1 MITAYLNVHAYA
13 EFHRWL
19 GRGPALQ
26 PMWDAWA
33 AGDRKGALAAIP
45 DEVVDDLVVHGSV
58 AECRAHIQRYVDNG
72 ITVPGTGGHPDRDRP
87 GRGRGRSVPLGRVA
101 EAGGHDRSGQL
112 TALGWPDSS
121 RQRKLQGKRGG
132 RGAMTEIDFRTTPL
146 AELTR
151 SVRTKEVSARE
162 LTQVALDQIQRL
174 DPTYN
179 AFVAVDEEMALA
191 EADGIDERIAAG
203 ADPGPLAGIPLGV
216 KDLQSAIGYTTTYG
230 SALHADDPPAT
241 ADDPFVA
248 RMRAAG
254 CVVVGKTNTPE
265 FGWMGNTTNSIFGP
279 SLNPFDHSRGPGGSS
294 GGAAAALAAG
304 MVPLATGS
312 DGGGSIRIPSACCG
326 LAGMKPS
333 LGRVPSG
340 GPNPP
345 GWPDLSTNGPMARR
359 VADVALALDVAV
371 GPDPTD
377 LRSLPRPEANWLAA
391 LDDAHVPV
399 RIAYAPTLGYATVDA
414 EVAAACERAV
424 GVLESLGAD
433 VVVLDSVF
441 DDDPV
446 ADFLTVTGAATL
458 RTLRPFMGHPRW
470 EEVHPVLRHYVEA
483 AQATTAEQL
492 LLVFDNYHRMN
503 LRLVELFHSC
513 RILVTPTCSALA
525 PLADDM
531 VSPGQRGEHRQLGA
545 VHLSLQHDPLPRRQ
559 RADRHEQQ
567 RPADRPAARRA
578 PTRRPR
584 RPAHR
589 RRARGGHRPRFPR
602 HPA

>member
-1 MITAYLNVHAYA
+1 MA
-13 EFHRWL
+13 
-19 GRGPALQ
+19 
-26 PMWDAWA
+26 DA
-33 AGDRKGALAAIP
+33 DT
-45 DEVVDDLVVHGSV
+45 D
-58 AECRAHIQRYVDNG
+58 
-72 ITVPGTGGHPDRDRP
+72 TGTGTG
-87 GRGRGRSVPLGRVA
+87 
-101 EAGGHDRSGQL
+101 
-112 TALGWPDSS
+112 
-121 RQRKLQGKRGG
+121 
-132 RGAMTEIDFRTTPL
+132 TEIDFRTTSL
-146 AELTR
+146 AELTH
-151 SVRTKEVSARE
+151 SVRTKEISARE
-162 LTQVALDQIQRL
+162 LTQAALDRMQRL
-174 DPTYN
+174 DPTFN
-179 AFVAVDEEMALA
+179 AFVAVDGERALA
-191 EADGIDERIAAG
+191 EADGIDAKIAAG

-216 KDLQSAIGYTTTYG
+216 KDLQNAIGYRTTYG
-230 SALHADDPPAT
+230 SALYADAPPAT

-248 RMRAAG
+248 RLRAAG

-333 LGRVPSG
+333 LGRVPAG

-359 VADVALALDVAV
+359 VADVTLALDVAV

-377 LRSLPRPEANWLAA
+377 LRALPRPEANWLAA
-391 LDDAHVPV
+391 LEDPHVPV

-414 EVAAACERAV
+414 EVAEACERAI
-424 GVLESLGAD
+424 GVLGALGAD

-458 RTLRPFMGHPRW
+458 RTLRPFMDHPRW
-470 EEVHPVLRHYVEA
+470 EEVHPVLRHYVDA
-483 AQATTAEQL
+483 AQSTTAEQL
-492 LLVFDNYHRMN
+492 LQVLDNYHRMN

-531 VSPGQRGEHRQLGA
+531 VSPVNGVNTANWVQFTYPFNMTR
-545 VHLSLQHDPLPRRQ
+545 S
-559 RADRHEQQ
+559 
-567 RPADRPAARRA
+567 PAASVPVAMSRSGLPIGLQLVGPQHGDLVVLRTA
-578 PTRRPR
+578 AALEAAVDLDFLATLP
-584 RPAHR
+584 
-589 RRARGGHRPRFPR
+589 
-602 HPA
+602 